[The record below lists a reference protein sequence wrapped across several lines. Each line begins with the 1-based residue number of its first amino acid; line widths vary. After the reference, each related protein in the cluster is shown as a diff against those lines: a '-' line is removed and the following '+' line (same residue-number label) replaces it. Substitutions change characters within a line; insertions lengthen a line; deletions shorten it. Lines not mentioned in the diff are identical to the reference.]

1 MPLDVICVG
10 VATVDT
16 IAVVPEMPG
25 ADDRVVAEPFVT
37 ACGGP
42 AATAAVALA
51 RLGAR
56 VGFCGVV
63 GDDDAGRLVRAGF
76 EREGVDTTWLRTVP
90 GQPTTTSMVIA
101 ARSSGTRA
109 IVTTPQYAPGPQ
121 AVPVD
126 AAAWLHADQTGYRSA
141 LTAARAAAAA
151 GARRPKLS
159 VDAGNPIPG
168 LDLDGVDL
176 YVPTTAA
183 LAREFGTDDVDDGL
197 RAAAKAGAGA
207 VVATA
212 GSTGSHVLDG
222 DDVAVVA
229 PFRVEVAS
237 TIGAGDVFHGALLA
251 GLVAGGSLTEAAR
264 LANAVAA
271 LSCRALD
278 GRSAIPNRAEADA
291 FLLAETPDARPPRHD
306 TGDTHDE

>member
-10 VATVDT
+10 TATVDT
-16 IAVVPEMPG
+16 IAVVDRMPA

-76 EREGVDTTWLRTVP
+76 EHEGVDTTWLRTVP
-90 GQPTTTSMVIA
+90 GVATTTSLVIA
-101 ARSSGTRA
+101 ARSGSTRA
-109 IVTTPQYAPGPQ
+109 IVTTAQHAPSPDD
-121 AVPVD
+121 VPAG
-126 AAAWLHADQTGYRSA
+126 AATWLHADQTGYRSA
-141 LTAARAAAAA
+141 LAAVRSGTRGA
-151 GARRPKLS
+151 GSRLS
-159 VDAGNPIPG
+159 LDAGNPIPG
-168 LDLDGVDL
+168 LDLAGVDL

-183 LAREFGTDDVDDGL
+183 LAREFGTDDVDEGL
-197 RAAAKAGAGA
+197 CAAAKAGAGA

-222 DDVAVVA
+222 DDVTVVA
-229 PFRVEVAS
+229 PFRVDVAS

-251 GLVAGGSLTEAAR
+251 GLVGGGTLAEAAR

-278 GRSAIPNRAEADA
+278 GRSAIPSRAEADA
-291 FLLAETPDARPPRHD
+291 LLLAQHRHD

>member
-16 IAVVPEMPG
+16 IAVVHEMPA
-25 ADDRVVAEPFVT
+25 ADDRVIAEPFVT

-51 RLGAR
+51 RLGVR

-63 GDDDAGRLVRAGF
+63 GDDDAGRLIRADF
-76 EREGVDTTWLRTVP
+76 DREGVDTTWLRTVP
-90 GQPTTTSMVIA
+90 GVSTTTSMVIA
-101 ARSSGTRA
+101 SRSGSTRA
-109 IVTTPQYAPGPQ
+109 IVTTPQHAPSPDD
-121 AVPVD
+121 VPD
-126 AAAWLHADQTGYRSA
+126 GAATWLHADQTGYRSA
-141 LTAARAAAAA
+141 LAAVRA
-151 GARRPKLS
+151 GSTGSRLS
-159 VDAGNPIPG
+159 LDAGNPIPG

-183 LAREFGTDDVDDGL
+183 LAREFGTDDVDEGL

-222 DDVAVVA
+222 DDVTVVA
-229 PFRVEVAS
+229 PFRVDVAS

-251 GLVAGGSLTEAAR
+251 GVVSGGSLAEAAR

-278 GRSAIPNRAEADA
+278 GRSAIPSRAEADA
-291 FLLAETPDARPPRHD
+291 FLTAATPTGRTTPPRHRR
-306 TGDTHDE
+306 HA

>member
-1 MPLDVICVG
+1 MSPSATPLDVLCVG

-16 IAVVPEMPG
+16 IAVVHEMPG
-25 ADDRVVAEPFVT
+25 ADDRVIAEPFVT

-63 GDDDAGRLVRAGF
+63 GDDDAGRLVRADF
-76 EREGVDTTWLRTVP
+76 EREGVDTSWLRTVA
-90 GQPTTTSMVIA
+90 GVPTTTSMVIA
-101 ARSSGTRA
+101 ARSGSTRA
-109 IVTTPQYAPGPQ
+109 IVTTPQHPPSLDGVPGG
-121 AVPVD
+121 
-126 AAAWLHADQTGYRSA
+126 AARWLHADQTGYRAA
-141 LTAARAAAAA
+141 LAAVRS
-151 GARRPKLS
+151 GASTTRLS
-159 VDAGNPIPG
+159 LDAGNPIPG

-183 LAREFGTDDVDDGL
+183 LAREFGTDDVDEGL
-197 RAAAKAGAGA
+197 RAAAKAGAHA

-212 GSTGSHVLDG
+212 GSDGSHVLDG
-222 DDVAVVA
+222 DDLTLVA
-229 PFRVEVAS
+229 PFRVDVAS

-251 GLVAGGSLTEAAR
+251 GVVSGGSLADAAR

-271 LSCRALD
+271 LSCRAFD
-278 GRSAIPNRAEADA
+278 GRSAIPARAEAED
-291 FLLAETPDARPPRHD
+291 FLLAQFRHD